1 MTGDVTVQNAH
12 HEEYS
17 SSDLENVFGICGG
30 GLLTLNLVFCSA
42 CNISYALVLARP
54 AGGAEQMTG
63 LEVSIDVVDTGA
75 VESAN

>member
-42 CNISYALVLARP
+42 CNISYALVSARP
-54 AGGAEQMTG
+54 AGGAEQHDG
-63 LEVSIDVVDTGA
+63 LGSVH
-75 VESAN
+75 